1 MVPLSLGALEHVP
14 LSVGPLCSFFK
25 KAALV
30 ISKLQLIGAEPESLT
45 VNPLVF
51 FFFFLALTLRRKE
64 KQNRLCFQ
72 GLKKQIEPAREM
84 TLGHRIRVPWSAG
97 NRCPA
102 LI

>member
-1 MVPLSLGALEHVP
+1 VVPLSLGALEHVP

-51 FFFFLALTLRRKE
+51 FFFFPGSYIEEEGEAKQALLPGT
-64 KQNRLCFQ
+64 
-72 GLKKQIEPAREM
+72 
-84 TLGHRIRVPWSAG
+84 
-97 NRCPA
+97 
-102 LI
+102 